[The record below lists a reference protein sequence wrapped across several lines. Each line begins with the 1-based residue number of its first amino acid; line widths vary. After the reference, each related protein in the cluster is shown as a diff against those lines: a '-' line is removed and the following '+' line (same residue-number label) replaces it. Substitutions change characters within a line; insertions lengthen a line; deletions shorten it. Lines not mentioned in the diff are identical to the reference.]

1 MPHVRRNHRHW
12 AQSRKKKSKAAAQQ
26 VTTVNI
32 DSCRCQFANAIYADY
47 LKYPIAIQIERL
59 YYYFF
64 IIIIFPHKKHY
75 YYYYYYLFILKN
87 TILFINK

>member
-47 LKYPIAIQIERL
+47 LNIQSQSKSNVYIIIFL
-59 YYYFF
+59 LLSFSPTKNIT
-64 IIIIFPHKKHY
+64 IIIIY
-75 YYYYYYLFILKN
+75 
-87 TILFINK
+87 

>member
-1 MPHVRRNHRHW
+1 MLEKKTKIHVPHVRRNHRHW

-47 LKYPIAIQIERL
+47 LNIQSQSKSNVYIIIFL
-59 YYYFF
+59 LLSFSPTKNIT
-64 IIIIFPHKKHY
+64 IIIIY
-75 YYYYYYLFILKN
+75 
-87 TILFINK
+87 